1 MKKRVS
7 LIRIIILLLIA
18 LSAFAFYLEWE
29 NGFSYLIF
37 GRHKRQPLPTLSQEE
52 IDRLWAMIKGE
63 DPWGKRAEVWKRRA
77 YERIS
82 SYTHSGYENVLSL
95 TREVLENADKDLRI
109 RALKALARR
118 GTKDTIPLIC
128 WSLIEDPDEVVR
140 WNALKSLW
148 LYEIDETAAQALVKA
163 IGDEDELI
171 AEFALDTLGRKKAK
185 EAVPLLVGILQERR
199 HKKYAAFIALVLG
212 EIGDKRALPVLEDIL
227 EDEDYIK
234 PDKRKDVIWAIKKI
248 KGEIKTS
255 LYEEWPFSP

>member
-7 LIRIIILLLIA
+7 FIRIIILLLIG

-29 NGFSYLIF
+29 HGLWSDIF
-37 GRHKRQPLPTLSQEE
+37 RRRQRPPLSQEE
-52 IDRLWAMIKGE
+52 IDTLWAKIRGE
-63 DPWGKRAEVWKRRA
+63 DPWGKRADWWKKKA
-77 YERIS
+77 YVEIGALT
-82 SYTHSGYENVLSL
+82 YGGYEEILPL
-95 TREVLENADKDLRI
+95 TMEVLKNADDKDMRI
-109 RALKALARR
+109 NTLKALAYMQRESA
-118 GTKDTIPLIC
+118 IPLIC

-148 LYEIDETAAQALVKA
+148 FYEIDETAAQAMVKA

-185 EAVPLLVGILQERR
+185 EAAPLLVEILQERR

-227 EDEDYIK
+227 KDEDYIK